1 MKAYKLSIGRGVI
14 YQVEKMLNKAGIKG
28 KIMYISDPNVDELY
42 GECVKSQLEKIG
54 TFRAEYVIY
63 HSIAYADSLAK
74 IIRDENI
81 CCIVGLGGGSV
92 LDVCKY
98 VSYITKRTLMLIPT
112 TAANDGIASTIAVL
126 KEENG
131 KPKSIMCARASM
143 ILIDTELIYR
153 APVQLIKA
161 GIGDIL
167 SNHMA
172 LLDWRLAY
180 ERGKDTINGYAYLM
194 SKNAIDT
201 IMQSKHKKICIEF
214 VDDLVN
220 AHVLSGFAMDF
231 EKSSRPV
238 SGSEHLFSHAL
249 DFYSDVKNL
258 HGIQTGLG
266 TIAILKMIGE
276 EYSELLE
283 CFKRYEVDINPIH
296 LGIDEDTFVFC
307 MQHATQMRQGRYTY
321 LHEIDLC
328 EEGLRK
334 VYKELVEE
342 L

>member
-1 MKAYKLSIGRGVI
+1 MKANRLCIGRGMIKRVGD
-14 YQVEKMLNKAGIKG
+14 VLKAARMKG
-28 KIMYISDPNVDELY
+28 NIMYVSDLNVDGLY
-42 GECVKSQLEKIG
+42 GEMVKNQLCKIG
-54 TFRAEYVIY
+54 VYQTEYVSN
-63 HSIAYADSLAK
+63 HSLAYADSLVKKAQN
-74 IIRDENI
+74 DDV
-81 CCIVGLGGGSV
+81 CCIVGMGGGSV

-98 VSYITKRTLMLIPT
+98 VAYTLKKPLMLIPT

-126 KEENG
+126 KGDDG
-131 KPKSIMCARASM
+131 KPKSLMCARAPM
-143 ILIDTELIYR
+143 IVIDTELIYS
-153 APVQLIKA
+153 APIQLIKA

-167 SNHMA
+167 SNYMA

-201 IMQSKHKKICIEF
+201 IIQSRHKKICIEF

-249 DFYSDVKNL
+249 DYYSNVKNL

-266 TIAILKMIGE
+266 TIAILKLIGE
-276 EYSELLE
+276 DYSELLE
-283 CFKRYEVDINPIH
+283 CFKRYEVDINPLR
-296 LGIDEDTFVFC
+296 LGIDEETFVYC
-307 MQHATQMRQGRYTY
+307 MQHATEIRQDRYTY

-328 EEGLRK
+328 EQRLKE
-334 VYKELVEE
+334 VYRELIKEL
-342 L
+342 

>member
-1 MKAYKLSIGRGVI
+1 M
-14 YQVEKMLNKAGIKG
+14 
-28 KIMYISDPNVDELY
+28 
-42 GECVKSQLEKIG
+42 
-54 TFRAEYVIY
+54 
-63 HSIAYADSLAK
+63 
-74 IIRDENI
+74 
-81 CCIVGLGGGSV
+81 

-98 VSYITKRTLMLIPT
+98 VAFTLKKPLMLIPT

-126 KEENG
+126 KGDDG
-131 KPKSIMCARASM
+131 KPKSLMCARAPM
-143 ILIDTELIYR
+143 IVIDTELIYS
-153 APVQLIKA
+153 APIQLIKA

-167 SNHMA
+167 SNYTA
-172 LLDWRLAY
+172 LLDWRLAF

-201 IMQSKHKKICIEF
+201 ILQSRYKKICIEF

-249 DFYSDVKNL
+249 DYYSNVKNL

-266 TIAILKMIGE
+266 TIAILKLIGE
-276 EYSELLE
+276 DYTELLE
-283 CFKRYEVDINPIH
+283 CFKRYEVDLNPLR
-296 LGIDEDTFVFC
+296 LGIDEDTFVYC
-307 MQHATQMRQGRYTY
+307 MQHATEIRQDRYTY

-328 EEGLRK
+328 EQRLKE
-334 VYKELVEE
+334 VYEELIKEL
-342 L
+342 